1 MTGATAGAE
10 ATSLGTRLIDFFFA
24 VGARRRPR
32 GALAFIITPFAILMG
47 VWVIY
52 AALFAII
59 DPLAHSI
66 IFACGILA
74 LLFMVCGPTP
84 NSDPV
89 TPHWADWP
97 LSALSIACGL
107 YFFLNV
113 KEISTR
119 ITLLDPLTQWDL
131 FFGTAIFLIT
141 LEATRRATGLG
152 LTLVVLMFIAYNF
165 LGHKI
170 DGVLGHGYIGYEH
183 FLDIMVFTTDGIFG
197 VAVRVA
203 ATYAFLF
210 VFFGTILDR
219 AGGAKFFYDIAAV
232 FTGKRP
238 GGPAKIAVVSSGL
251 YGMISGSPTADVVT
265 TGSVTIPVMK
275 RLGYSG
281 TLAGAVEVAA
291 STGGNIMPP
300 IMGSTAFIMAE
311 YLGIPYRDI
320 AIAATFPGLL
330 YYVGVYAQVH
340 LRSVHLGFR
349 GLPADQIPKL
359 APTLKQGGF
368 FIVPLVVLTV
378 ALLLGYS
385 PSMVAV
391 VGAISVVA
399 IAAIRKETRMGPV
412 RVAQA
417 LAEATMLMVT
427 VTAACAAAGFVI
439 GGISMTGLAAKFAH
453 IMNLVAGG
461 HLLPALLLIAVLSSL
476 LGMGMPTPNVYIL
489 TAALTGPLL
498 ASLGVEKMAAHMFLL
513 YFAALSAMTPPVAVA
528 AYAAA
533 PIADANPLYIGFT
546 SVRLSIAA
554 FIVPFSFIYAPEML
568 LEGELWDIAFAVLS
582 ALIGVILLAAAVE
595 GFLKTELGWPARVLL
610 GAAALAFIV
619 PDPWHAAVGCAF
631 IGGAIAANHF
641 YRPAPRMAADGNAS
655 FTVKDEQR
663 RMP

>member
-1 MTGATAGAE
+1 MSGATAGPA
-10 ATSLGTRLIDFFFA
+10 SGGFGLRLIDFFFS

-32 GALAFIITPFAILMG
+32 GALAFVITPFAILMG
-47 VWVIY
+47 LWVIY

-74 LLFMVCGPTP
+74 LLFMVCGPTA

-89 TPHWADWP
+89 TPHWTDWP
-97 LSALSIACGL
+97 LSLLSLASGL
-107 YFFLNV
+107 YFALHI
-113 KEISTR
+113 KEIATR
-119 ITLLDPLTQWDL
+119 ITLLDPLSQWDI
-131 FFGTAIFLIT
+131 FFGSAMLLIT

-152 LTLVVLMFIAYNF
+152 LTLIVLVFIAYNF
-165 LGHKI
+165 LGHKLG
-170 DGVLGHGYIGYEH
+170 GVLGHGYIGYEH

-311 YLGIPYRDI
+311 YMGIPYRDI

-330 YYVGVYAQVH
+330 YYTGVYAQVH

-399 IAAIRKETRMGPV
+399 MAALRKETRMGPI
-412 RVAQA
+412 RVAHA

-453 IMNLVAGG
+453 LMNFVAGDNV
-461 HLLPALLLIAVLSSL
+461 LPALILIAALSAL

-498 ASLGVEKMAAHMFLL
+498 AKLGIDKMAAHMFLL

-554 FIVPFSFIYAPEML
+554 FIVPFAFVYAPEML
-568 LEGELWDIAFAVLS
+568 LIGSVWEIAFAVLS
-582 ALIGVILLAAAVE
+582 CFCGVILLAAAVE
-595 GFLKTELGWPARVLL
+595 GFLKVELGWPARVLL

-619 PDPWHAAVGCAF
+619 PDVVHALVGAALAASGFAV
-631 IGGAIAANHF
+631 N
-641 YRPAPRMAADGNAS
+641 RLAPR
-655 FTVKDEQR
+655 R
-663 RMP
+663 RIDPAVRGK

>member
-1 MTGATAGAE
+1 MT
-10 ATSLGTRLIDFFFA
+10 LGERLIDMFFS
-24 VGARRRPR
+24 VGARRRPK
-32 GALAFIITPFAILMG
+32 GVVAWLITPFAIIVG
-47 VWVIY
+47 AWVIY

-74 LLFMVCGPTP
+74 LLFLVCGPTP
-84 NSDPV
+84 RSDSV
-89 TPHWADWP
+89 VPHWTDWP
-97 LSALSIACGL
+97 LSAMSIACGV
-107 YFFLNV
+107 YFALHV
-113 KEISTR
+113 KEISMR
-119 ITLLDPLTQWDL
+119 ITLLDPLSELDI

-152 LTLVVLMFIAYNF
+152 LTSVVLLFVAYNF
-165 LGHKI
+165 LGHRL
-170 DGVLGHGYIGYEH
+170 DGVLGHGYISYTH

-232 FTGKRP
+232 FTGRRP

-330 YYVGVYAQVH
+330 YYIGVYAQVH

-349 GLPADQIPKL
+349 GLSADQIPGLL
-359 APTLKQGGF
+359 ATLRHGGF
-368 FIVPLVVLTV
+368 FVVPLLVLTG

-391 VGAISVVA
+391 IGAISVVGVA
-399 IAAIRKETRMGPV
+399 SLRKETRMGPRQV
-412 RVAQA
+412 LHA
-417 LAEATMLMVT
+417 LAETTMLMVT

-439 GGISMTGLAAKFAH
+439 GGISMTGLASKFSH
-453 IMNLVAGG
+453 LMSLVAGDN
-461 HLLPALLLIAVLSSL
+461 LLLTLIVIAVLSTL

-498 ASLGVEKMAAHMFLL
+498 AKLGVDKMPAHMFLL

-533 PIADANPLYIGFT
+533 PIADANPLHIGFT
-546 SVRLSIAA
+546 AVRLSIAA
-554 FIVPFSFIYAPEML
+554 FIVPFAFIYAPEML
-568 LEGELWDIAFAVLS
+568 LDGSLLEIGYAVLS
-582 ALIGVILLAAAVE
+582 ALAGVILLAAAVE
-595 GFLKTELGWPARVLL
+595 GFFRTELGKPARLL
-610 GAAALAFIV
+610 FGGAAITFIV
-619 PDPWHAAVGCAF
+619 PDPVHGAVGLALV
-631 IGGAIAANHF
+631 AAGLVVNRLA
-641 YRPAPRMAADGNAS
+641 RPAPSAPSR
-655 FTVKDEQR
+655 
-663 RMP
+663 

>member
-1 MTGATAGAE
+1 MTDATMAPGSVGIGA
-10 ATSLGTRLIDFFFA
+10 RLIDVFFS

-47 VWVIY
+47 LWVIY

-84 NSDPV
+84 KSDPV
-89 TPHWADWP
+89 TPHWTDWP
-97 LSALSIACGL
+97 LSALSLASGI
-107 YFFLNV
+107 YFALHV
-113 KEISTR
+113 KEIATR
-119 ITLLDPLTQWDL
+119 ITLLDPLSQWDI
-131 FFGTAIFLIT
+131 FFGTAIFLVT

-152 LTLVVLMFIAYNF
+152 LTLIVLIFIAYNF

-170 DGVLGHGYIGYEH
+170 DGALGHGYISYEH

-203 ATYAFLF
+203 ASYAFLF

-232 FTGKRP
+232 FTGKTP

-330 YYVGVYAQVH
+330 YYIGVYAQVH

-349 GLPADQIPKL
+349 GLPAEQIPKL

-391 VGAISVVA
+391 IGAISVVGV
-399 IAAIRKETRMGPV
+399 AALRKETRMGPI
-412 RVAQA
+412 RVLHA

-453 IMNLVAGG
+453 LMSFVSGG
-461 HLLPALLLIAVLSSL
+461 NLLPALLLIAALSTL

-498 ASLGVEKMAAHMFLL
+498 AQLGVGKMEAHMFLL

-533 PIADANPLYIGFT
+533 PIADANPLHIGFT
-546 SVRLSIAA
+546 AVRLSIAA
-554 FIVPFSFIYAPEML
+554 FIVPFAFIYAPEML
-568 LEGELWDIAFAVLS
+568 LEGALWEIGFAVLS
-582 ALIGVILLAAAVE
+582 CLAGVILLAAAVE
-595 GFLKTELGWPARVLL
+595 GFFKTELGWPARVLL
-610 GAAALAFIV
+610 GGAALAFIV
-619 PDPWHAAVGCAF
+619 PDVTHAFV
-631 IGGAIAANHF
+631 GGALTAGGFAVNRFI
-641 YRPAPRMAADGNAS
+641 RPG
-655 FTVKDEQR
+655 R
-663 RMP
+663 RVDRPGPEESR